1 MDIIEILKQDYQ
13 NFPDNQSYEIY
24 AEEVDFEDPL
34 NKFRGIKRYQKMIGF
49 LGSFFQ
55 DIVLEL
61 HDVSQNGNDIRTEWT
76 LNMTPPLPWKPRISI
91 SGWSELQ
98 LNEDNLI
105 ISHCDRWKISPF
117 QVLLQ
122 VFSENK
128 TKKDTP

>member
-13 NFPDNQSYEIY
+13 NFPHNQTYDIY
-24 AEEVDFEDPL
+24 AEDVYFQDPL
-34 NKFRGIKRYQKMIGF
+34 NKFRGIKRYQKMINF

-61 HDVSQNGNDIRTEWT
+61 HDISQNGNDIRTDWT
-76 LNMTPPLPWKPRISI
+76 LNMTPPLLWKPRISI
-91 SGWSELQ
+91 PGWSELQ

-105 ISHCDRWKISPF
+105 ISHCDRWKITPF

-122 VFSENK
+122 VFSQNN
-128 TKKDTP
+128 